1 MSITTIEWTDRT
13 WNPTR
18 GCSRVSEGCRNCYA
32 ERQAARFAG
41 ITLTFPELGP
51 PKSATF
57 HGFVQIANS
66 HPQWTGRVEL
76 IESKLMEPL
85 HWRKPC
91 RVFVNSMSDL
101 FHEALPDE
109 AIDRVFAVMA
119 LCPQHTFQILTK
131 RPERMLEYF
140 RPDGFSGFGEHIM
153 IARYAA
159 IWSAMEASGISIGTR
174 TALSD
179 WPLPNVWLGVSVEN
193 QATADE
199 RIPPLLQTPAAV
211 RFVSYEPA
219 LGPVDFE
226 RHLGIWR
233 CSGCGEIKECSPKWR
248 CTGRGWAHLCADNH
262 PQHGHE
268 PATFFK
274 TLDWLICGGESGPG
288 ARPFDIAWARSAR
301 DQCRAAG
308 VAFFMKQVGAKPFNS
323 ESAMPRNCKTV
334 LRDRKGGDISEW
346 PEDLRIRQFPNAGG
360 GSVCVAAPLDKGGDP
375 L

>member
-219 LGPVDFE
+219 LGPVDFSQ
-226 RHLGIWR
+226 IY
-233 CSGCGEIKECSPKWR
+233 SGVI
-248 CTGRGWAHLCADNH
+248 GRDALRVQASSSFQNE
-262 PQHGHE
+262 QH
-268 PATFFK
+268 
-274 TLDWLICGGESGPG
+274 LDWLIVGGESGPG